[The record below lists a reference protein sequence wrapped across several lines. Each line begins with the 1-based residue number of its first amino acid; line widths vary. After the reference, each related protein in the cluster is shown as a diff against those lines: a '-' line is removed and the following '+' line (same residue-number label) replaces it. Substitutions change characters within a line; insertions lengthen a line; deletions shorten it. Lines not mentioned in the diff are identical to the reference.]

1 MAIHKQHS
9 VIASTKCVA
18 IHSLL
23 LFSLLISLS
32 ITSCNKKKEEVIE
45 FNETH
50 PLSLAPDVEWALI
63 TDPYAAYRKDIEWNA
78 EVTNHCRRGDILQV
92 YAKSIDKQKTVWYK
106 FEEGWLPETCLS
118 IYSNR
123 YKAQT
128 AAENLKD

>member
-1 MAIHKQHS
+1 MAIHK
-9 VIASTKCVA
+9 TKRTFVL
-18 IHSLL
+18 IF
-23 LFSLLISLS
+23 FSLLVSLS
-32 ITSCNKKKEEVIE
+32 LISCNKKKEEVIE

>member
-1 MAIHKQHS
+1 MAIHKIHS
-9 VIASTKCVA
+9 VIASTKCAA
-18 IHSLL
+18 IHILVSIILL
-23 LFSLLISLS
+23 LIIPL
-32 ITSCNKKKEEVIE
+32 TSCNKNKEEVIE
-45 FNETH
+45 FNESH

-63 TDPYAAYRKDIEWNA
+63 TDPYAAYRSTIEWNA

-92 YAKSIDKQKTVWYK
+92 YAKSIDNEKTVWYK
-106 FEEGWLPETCLS
+106 FEEGWLPETCLA

>member
-1 MAIHKQHS
+1 MKRA
-9 VIASTKCVA
+9 A
-18 IHSLL
+18 
-23 LFSLLISLS
+23 LFVFFVVSIFLIS
-32 ITSCNKKKEEVIE
+32 SCNKKKEEVIE
-45 FNETH
+45 FNESH

-92 YAKSIDKQKTVWYK
+92 YAKSIDKQKVVWYK

>member
-1 MAIHKQHS
+1 MIHRQRKITAIH
-9 VIASTKCVA
+9 ILL
-18 IHSLL
+18 ILL
-23 LFSLLISLS
+23 LLPVF
-32 ITSCNKKKEEVIE
+32 ITSCHKNKEETIE
-45 FNETH
+45 FHETH

-63 TDPYAAYRKDIEWNA
+63 TDPYAAYRSDIDWNA
-78 EVTNHCRRGDILQV
+78 SVTNHCRRGDILQV
-92 YAKSIDKQKTVWYK
+92 YAKSIDKEKTVWYK